1 MAELQDRLAPLK
13 ERWDGLDGNVRLGAI
28 VAVALSVAVGI
39 MLYANAGGP
48 AMSVLFSNLT
58 ANDAARVSERL
69 GEMQIPYETDPTGTA
84 ILVPESRVHEIRMT
98 LAASGL
104 PGANGVGFEIFD
116 EQVFGESEFS
126 EQVKYERAMRGEL
139 SRTISSLAGV
149 EQAQVNLVLPE
160 RSLFRSDTEQ
170 ASASVVLHLRPG
182 WQLSEEQA
190 GGIIHLVA
198 SSVRGLAASNVIVVD
213 GEGRRVAGTGQ
224 DGETEQATESLSY
237 RRELE
242 REKERTAQRLLDET
256 MGIGRAQVRVAAD
269 VSFTREERTEER
281 YLPDEV
287 APRSF
292 QIEEERDGAD
302 TATTAGVPGAA
313 SNLPGG
319 PAAEAG
325 GGADSTRRRS
335 ETRNFEISKTVRH
348 AVTPVG
354 RVERLN
360 VAVVVD
366 GTWEGEGE
374 ERTFT
379 PLPDEELDRIER
391 IVASTVGLNSE
402 RGDRITVACM
412 PFAGTPEA
420 SIDPTEADVLWPYY
434 RYFPLAEKVFLGLL
448 ALIGLL
454 LARRWWKRRSKAKV
468 ERERQLLELASANQ
482 NPAVPTPVTVR
493 ELEQRIGQQGR
504 NMQIVSASKDGSA
517 EEIQLL
523 AADLAAEDPMRA
535 ARVVR
540 GWLQEDGAQS

>member
-1 MAELQDRLAPLK
+1 MTELQRRLAPLK
-13 ERWDGLDGNVRLGAI
+13 ERWDGLDANVRLGAI
-28 VAVALSVAVGI
+28 VAVALAVAVGI

-48 AMSVLFSNLT
+48 TMSVLFSNLT
-58 ANDAARVSERL
+58 PNDAARVSERL
-69 GEMQIPYETDPTGTA
+69 GEMQVPYETDTAGTA

-104 PGANGVGFEIFD
+104 PGASGVGFEIFD
-116 EQVFGESEFS
+116 QQVFGESEFS

-170 ASASVVLHLRPG
+170 ASASVVLHLRAG

-198 SSVRGLAASNVIVVD
+198 SSVRGLSASNVTVVD
-213 GEGRRVAGTGQ
+213 GEGRRVAGTGE
-224 DGETEQATESLSY
+224 DGETEQASESLSY
-237 RRELE
+237 RRDLE

-269 VSFTREERTEER
+269 VSFVREERTEEH

-292 QIEEERDGAD
+292 QIEEERDRSD
-302 TATTAGVPGAA
+302 VTTTAGVPGAA

-319 PAAEAG
+319 PGAET
-325 GGADSTRRRS
+325 GGAADSSRRRS

-348 AVTPVG
+348 AVIPVG

-374 ERTFT
+374 ERSFT
-379 PLPDEELDRIER
+379 PLPDDELDRIER
-391 IVASTVGLNSE
+391 IVASTVGLDSE

-412 PFAGTPEA
+412 PFVGSGEAA
-420 SIDPTEADVLWPYY
+420 SIDPAEADVLWPYY
-434 RYFPLAEKVFLGLL
+434 RYFPLAEKVFYGLL
-448 ALIGLL
+448 ALVCLFV
-454 LARRWWKRRSKAKV
+454 ARRWWKRRQKKKAK
-468 ERERQLLELASANQ
+468 REKQLLELAAANEY
-482 NPAVPTPVTVR
+482 PTVPTPVTVR
-493 ELEQRIGQQGR
+493 ELEQRVGQGR
-504 NMQIVSASKDGSA
+504 NMQIVAASKGGDA
-517 EEIQLL
+517 EELQLL

-540 GWLQEDGAQS
+540 GWLQEEPAPQ